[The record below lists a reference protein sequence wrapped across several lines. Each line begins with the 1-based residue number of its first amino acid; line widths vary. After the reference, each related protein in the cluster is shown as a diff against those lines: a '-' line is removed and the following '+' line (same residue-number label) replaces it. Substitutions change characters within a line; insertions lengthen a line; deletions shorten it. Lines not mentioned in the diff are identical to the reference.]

1 MHSRVL
7 QSRSANHYTYMYM
20 YTCLASGL
28 LLSSLCVVKAC
39 VEIYVCQLADI
50 SPEASAPMV
59 LFLELASHIC
69 NRLFAMYMYVVTIQ
83 FIPQSGKP
91 RTSNRRNNCY
101 TPSLKRAYEAETGR
115 VNMRSKGGK
124 SA

>member
-1 MHSRVL
+1 
-7 QSRSANHYTYMYM
+7 M

-69 NRLFAMYMYVVTIQ
+69 NRLFAMYMYVVTIIQ

-91 RTSNRRNNCY
+91 RTSNRRNNFK
-101 TPSLKRAYEAETGR
+101 LAERAD
-115 VNMRSKGGK
+115 VSW
-124 SA
+124 

>member
-1 MHSRVL
+1 MARVL

-28 LLSSLCVVKAC
+28 LLSSLCVVKA
-39 VEIYVCQLADI
+39 IYVCQLADI

-69 NRLFAMYMYVVTIQ
+69 NRLFAMYMYVVTIL
-83 FIPQSGKP
+83 
-91 RTSNRRNNCY
+91 
-101 TPSLKRAYEAETGR
+101 SL
-115 VNMRSKGGK
+115 VNHELPIVEII
-124 SA
+124 AILHL

>member
-1 MHSRVL
+1 
-7 QSRSANHYTYMYM
+7 M

-69 NRLFAMYMYVVTIQ
+69 NRLFAMYMYVVTI
-83 FIPQSGKP
+83 
-91 RTSNRRNNCY
+91 Y
-101 TPSLKRAYEAETGR
+101 SLFLSL
-115 VNMRSKGGK
+115 VNHELPIVEII
-124 SA
+124 AILHL